1 MDNMQTN
8 DDSKP
13 VSGSSLLTKT
23 PDFGTDG
30 TPPPVSPPP
39 SVPSTP
45 PHCPSPPL
53 LPSFSTDYL
62 SRPRLQSSKEDNKD
76 KLIEKILLILSIF
89 VVVITF
95 PFSLFCVFVVVR
107 QFERIVI
114 LRHGKVHKNRA
125 FGPGLIFYLPCIDN
139 VKYTDLRI
147 NCYTVPPQECLTKD
161 SLSVTVQA
169 VIYYKVFDP
178 LWAVINVSNFKLSTQ
193 FLAATILRN
202 TVSSRKLSQLLK
214 NRSDVSD
221 YVLQRMKRLTFEW
234 GISVIRTEI
243 KDISLPLQLQKAM
256 AAEAESSRLAN
267 AKIIVASSEIASTKS
282 LQQATVMLM
291 DNPWCMQLR
300 YLQSL
305 HMIAGPQTHTVVFPY
320 SVDLIKKLFSDNDN
334 NK

>member
-1 MDNMQTN
+1 MLAISILRNRVGLHTLAD
-8 DDSKP
+8 
-13 VSGSSLLTKT
+13 LLTIREMISQE
-23 PDFGTDG
+23 
-30 TPPPVSPPP
+30 V
-39 SVPSTP
+39 
-45 PHCPSPPL
+45 L
-53 LPSFSTDYL
+53 M
-62 SRPRLQSSKEDNKD
+62 E
-76 KLIEKILLILSIF
+76 IEKAAAEWGVHIERVAIKN
-89 VVVITF
+89 VV
-95 PFSLFCVFVVVR
+95 L
-107 QFERIVI
+107 
-114 LRHGKVHKNRA
+114 
-125 FGPGLIFYLPCIDN
+125 
-139 VKYTDLRI
+139 
-147 NCYTVPPQECLTKD
+147 PQELQKAMAAEAEGKRLAKAKIIEAEGEIKTAENLKEASKIIMENPQIMLCLTKD